1 MKEKYS
7 LKQFWSLVTIILF
20 TLGCNAQ
27 DKQSAGSI
35 LKIDPY
41 FIESTDTFSAD
52 GPDHIVRDLL
62 QDKNGMFWFASWLGI
77 ISYDGKV
84 FTNHILK
91 SGLIHFHVVS
101 VFEDSKGNLWFGT
114 ARGGLY
120 LFDGKEFK
128 LFTTNDG
135 LADNTVLCYAEDR
148 SGRIWMGT
156 EQGLSCYDRNAKGS
170 KPFTNY
176 TTAHGLNDNYVGA
189 ILCDHSGKL
198 WIGTNKGINLFDGTS
213 FSEFSKDGRS
223 FNKIMALHED
233 KSGMIWIGTFT
244 GLILFDPQAK
254 SGFYFKDILMP
265 YLTYYFTEDKNGCV
279 FFSQSEVN
287 SRFDGLPNQV
297 LFKYDP
303 NLKSE
308 NKFTRITEKDE
319 NNDFQIFGKTIDKKG
334 NLWFGTMH
342 GPCRYDGSKFTY
354 FLKK

>member
-27 DKQSAGSI
+27 DKHNDSI
-35 LKIDPY
+35 LKTDHY

-84 FTNHILK
+84 FTNHTLK

-198 WIGTNKGINLFDGTS
+198 WIGT
-213 FSEFSKDGRS
+213 
-223 FNKIMALHED
+223 
-233 KSGMIWIGTFT
+233 
-244 GLILFDPQAK
+244 
-254 SGFYFKDILMP
+254 
-265 YLTYYFTEDKNGCV
+265 
-279 FFSQSEVN
+279 
-287 SRFDGLPNQV
+287 
-297 LFKYDP
+297 
-303 NLKSE
+303 
-308 NKFTRITEKDE
+308 
-319 NNDFQIFGKTIDKKG
+319 
-334 NLWFGTMH
+334 
-342 GPCRYDGSKFTY
+342 
-354 FLKK
+354 